1 MFILVQYVLIYFLN
15 FLLSTVYMV
24 YKCVCVCVCVCVC
37 QDKNEEEETA
47 CAITWGQKN

>member
-1 MFILVQYVLIYFLN
+1 MSILVQYVLIYFLN

-24 YKCVCVCVCVCVC
+24 YKCVCVC